1 MKKGL
6 FFSILIALITLIAVV
21 FANQDFTLEAES
33 YKSFYSTSN
42 APIFYGATEITID
55 KNVTDEFNIKD
66 SRFRI
71 FAKDFED
78 GDLTFKIICEFNNVE
93 ATKPGDYEVKYSV
106 TDSHKNKTEITVPVH
121 VLDKTDSECR
131 VVRTLYT
138 IPSLQ
143 NLKDVGTE
151 RCNTGDRQILGIF
164 LPENASAEIKI
175 LQSEKDLEITF
186 FTNTRAQNSFNYV
199 KLNNSDYQ
207 TIKNVVKNVGYASVP
222 LITSPRLDEKY
233 VIDRVYKIEIKFDDS
248 AKPLDYYHYKDD
260 EEEFKNNWK
269 LSENAF
275 GIVDGEAIM
284 CVVPFGDVDK
294 LSGYTAPGYNNPFES
309 LDKFFE
315 YYLEVVNRMDKM
327 IGLEFDA
334 KTYLDQNYRTKYT
347 AVADSA
353 VSAGAY
359 YAGGFIAVCQ
369 STIAPI
375 FQYGWGTL
383 HEIAHGY
390 QGSLGKGAN
399 SKGSLYL
406 NETGNNILAHYIQM
420 DKSLYLKSDN
430 YLGDIA
436 NAEQR
441 INTTRLQKIENGE
454 TIFNNNNGTYTNIS
468 EKMYCIINLL
478 DNFEGYK
485 TYGKLFSY
493 YRKLVSETGINGFS
507 IADVYAKFFAEEYN
521 ANIIPYLKAWKI
533 EISEQT
539 ELDILKL
546 GLPSYSITADV
557 LSDESYEKVKQGENL
572 KLKYG
577 LISDDTLKKY
587 ELNSNLKI
595 NIEINDF
602 NLIKGKNLALF
613 DKNKLVQVIKIE
625 SQKIEIKDL
634 NLAYY
639 ELKLPVI
646 FGYDNK
652 VCSIMTS
659 EGDNEITYTYNKLT
673 LQDYSTNNHLTEIK
687 IYGIYGTVGY
697 TLSFNDFYSSAEI
710 TYGGADL
717 GNRNSTWQNKPDEIY
732 ISVTIKDASGNEVDK
747 IEIKGN
753 HYFSDFTPAN
763 PTLSIQKGYK
773 ICVYT
778 QRPNLVKV
786 FSKTTGNQL
795 QAYMSSENNIEY
807 LVTENGLKLLNAENF
822 DEKTIL
828 YNEQKSQ
835 IIQIIEDYKNNVTME
850 EIQNKRI
857 NSQKKAEVIN
867 AYNSLSI
874 EDQSQYT
881 QFINQLKIGG
891 IPKITLKSDKI
902 SINKNENLDLYSLIT
917 IYDNEDFIIEA
928 NENNVKI
935 ETNLDNTKS
944 GKYVA
949 TYKVKDSDNNI
960 NEQTIEILVLN
971 ENSNIL
977 GIWLWVIIG
986 IGGLAILTVLCSIP
1000 NIIRRKKIK
1009 K

>member
-1 MKKGL
+1 M
-6 FFSILIALITLIAVV
+6 
-21 FANQDFTLEAES
+21 
-33 YKSFYSTSN
+33 
-42 APIFYGATEITID
+42 
-55 KNVTDEFNIKD
+55 
-66 SRFRI
+66 
-71 FAKDFED
+71 
-78 GDLTFKIICEFNNVE
+78 
-93 ATKPGDYEVKYSV
+93 
-106 TDSHKNKTEITVPVH
+106 
-121 VLDKTDSECR
+121 
-131 VVRTLYT
+131 
-138 IPSLQ
+138 
-143 NLKDVGTE
+143 
-151 RCNTGDRQILGIF
+151 GIF

-222 LITSPRLDEKY
+222 LITSPRLDEKD

-260 EEEFKNNWK
+260 EEEFENNWK
-269 LSENAF
+269 LSKNAF

-369 STIAPI
+369 PTIAPI

-390 QGSLGKGAN
+390 QGNLGKGAN

-507 IADVYAKFFAEEYN
+507 IADVYAKFFAEEYK
-521 ANIIPYLKAWKI
+521 ANIVPYLKAWKI

-557 LSDESYEKVKQGENL
+557 LSDESYKKVKQGENL

-577 LISDDTLKKY
+577 LISDYTLKKY
-587 ELNSNLKI
+587 ELNSNLTI

-613 DKNKLVQVIKIE
+613 DKNELVQVIKIE
-625 SQKIEIKDL
+625 SQKIEIKNL

-646 FGYDNK
+646 F
-652 VCSIMTS
+652 VM
-659 EGDNEITYTYNKLT
+659 
-673 LQDYSTNNHLTEIK
+673 
-687 IYGIYGTVGY
+687 
-697 TLSFNDFYSSAEI
+697 
-710 TYGGADL
+710 
-717 GNRNSTWQNKPDEIY
+717 
-732 ISVTIKDASGNEVDK
+732 TIKFV
-747 IEIKGN
+747 
-753 HYFSDFTPAN
+753 
-763 PTLSIQKGYK
+763 
-773 ICVYT
+773 
-778 QRPNLVKV
+778 
-786 FSKTTGNQL
+786 QL
-795 QAYMSSENNIEY
+795 WQA
-807 LVTENGLKLLNAENF
+807 KA
-822 DEKTIL
+822 
-828 YNEQKSQ
+828 
-835 IIQIIEDYKNNVTME
+835 TM
-850 EIQNKRI
+850 K
-857 NSQKKAEVIN
+857 
-867 AYNSLSI
+867 
-874 EDQSQYT
+874 
-881 QFINQLKIGG
+881 
-891 IPKITLKSDKI
+891 
-902 SINKNENLDLYSLIT
+902 
-917 IYDNEDFIIEA
+917 
-928 NENNVKI
+928 
-935 ETNLDNTKS
+935 
-944 GKYVA
+944 
-949 TYKVKDSDNNI
+949 
-960 NEQTIEILVLN
+960 
-971 ENSNIL
+971 
-977 GIWLWVIIG
+977 
-986 IGGLAILTVLCSIP
+986 
-1000 NIIRRKKIK
+1000 
-1009 K
+1009 